1 MSRSVVTPNDVAEAP
16 PAAIRTQP
24 RRKIVTFEVLG
35 VGRIRL
41 VLTPRA
47 YQAARIALDRG
58 DIARAVRLALA
69 SAPK

>member
-1 MSRSVVTPNDVAEAP
+1 MSRTVVTPNDVAEAP

-24 RRKIVTFEVLG
+24 RREIVTFEVLG

-69 SAPK
+69 SAPQ